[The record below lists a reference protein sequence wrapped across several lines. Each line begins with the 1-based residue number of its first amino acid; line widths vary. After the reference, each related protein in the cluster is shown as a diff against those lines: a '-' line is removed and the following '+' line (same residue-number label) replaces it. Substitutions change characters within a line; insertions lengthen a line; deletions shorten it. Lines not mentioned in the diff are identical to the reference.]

1 MSFSNKLGDFI
12 KNILPAPFTIA
23 VLLTFITF
31 VLAYN
36 LSSGSEGSSHFFKIL
51 QYWEKG
57 LWDNQL
63 MVFAMQM
70 MLMLVL
76 GHCLALSTPV
86 EKIINKVTCLLYTS
100 DAADE

>member
-36 LSSGSEGSSHFFKIL
+36 LSSGSEDSSHFFNIL
-51 QYWEKG
+51 DYWEKG

-70 MLMLVL
+70 MLSLI
-76 GHCLALSTPV
+76 H
-86 EKIINKVTCLLYTS
+86 I
-100 DAADE
+100 